1 MNKLNEIKSFFYG
14 LMLYLQID
22 KEVAIILISLILID
36 MFAGSIKAVI
46 VPELKFS
53 FGTFWAGFIKK
64 AFLLIIVMVLAL
76 MARGL
81 GYDDFKILPLYVMK
95 IMIVIEGASIINC
108 GRSIMAKKDYKSSDF
123 MTILIDKIESFIMRY
138 LEKLLKF
145 FDNNSNCL

>member
-1 MNKLNEIKSFFYG
+1 M
-14 LMLYLQID
+14 
-22 KEVAIILISLILID
+22 
-36 MFAGSIKAVI
+36 
-46 VPELKFS
+46 KFS

-81 GYDDFKILPLYVMK
+81 GYHDFKILPLYVMK

-123 MTILIDKIESFIMRY
+123 MTILIDKIESFIMKY
-138 LEKLLKF
+138 LEKLLKV
-145 FDNNSNCL
+145 FDNNSNCF